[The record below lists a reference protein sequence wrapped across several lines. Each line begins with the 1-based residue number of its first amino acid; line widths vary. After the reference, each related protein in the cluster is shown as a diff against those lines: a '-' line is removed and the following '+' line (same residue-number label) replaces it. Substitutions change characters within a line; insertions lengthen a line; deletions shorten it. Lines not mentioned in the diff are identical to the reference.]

1 MKLVQ
6 ISQNDSMCEQDK
18 KITSKNIR
26 KVMRDIS
33 GMKKI
38 NLLYSWPYENGEV
51 YCYGCDEG
59 NAGNEN
65 KHDLPGSGKKH
76 KEDLDNSDTQLLFND
91 VFLVRLEN
99 KKYIDFDVSD
109 YGLFYTLCFEGF
121 DECHSDDMTS
131 EEEDDAGSLEDFIVD
146 ETHEDNTSDDS
157 YELPDEEDIL
167 SDSYDSDIDELDEDL
182 HEY

>member
-1 MKLVQ
+1 MKFVQ
-6 ISQNDSMCEQDK
+6 ISKNDSMCEQDK
-18 KITSKNIR
+18 KLTNKNIR
-26 KVMRDIS
+26 KVMRELSD
-33 GMKKI
+33 MKKI
-38 NLLYSWPYENGEV
+38 NLLYSWSYENGEV
-51 YCYGCDEG
+51 HCYGCDEG

-65 KHDLPGSGKKH
+65 KHDLPGSGKKL

-91 VFLVRLEN
+91 IFLVRLEN

-131 EEEDDAGSLEDFIVD
+131 EEEDDAASLEDFIVGDGND
-146 ETHEDNTSDDS
+146 ETSDDS

-167 SDSYDSDIDELDEDL
+167 SEEYDSDIDELDEDL

>member
-131 EEEDDAGSLEDFIVD
+131 EEEDDTGSLEDFIVD
-146 ETHEDNTSDDS
+146 ETHEDNISDDS
-157 YELPDEEDIL
+157 YELPDGEDIL

>member
-51 YCYGCDEG
+51 LCYGCVDG
-59 NAGNEN
+59 RAGNEN
-65 KHDLPGSGKKH
+65 KHDLPGSGKKL

-91 VFLVRLEN
+91 IFLVRLEN

-167 SDSYDSDIDELDEDL
+167 SDGYDSDIDELDEDL

>member
-6 ISQNDSMCEQDK
+6 ISKNDTMCEQDK
-18 KITSKNIR
+18 QFTNKNIR
-26 KVMRDIS
+26 KVMRELS

-51 YCYGCDEG
+51 YCYGCVDG
-59 NAGNEN
+59 RAGNEN

-91 VFLVRLEN
+91 IFLVRLEN
-99 KKYIDFDVSD
+99 KKYVDFDVSD

-121 DECHSDDMTS
+121 DDCHSDDMTS
-131 EEEDDAGSLEDFIVD
+131 EEEDDAGSLEDFIVGDGND
-146 ETHEDNTSDDS
+146 ETSDDS
-157 YELPDEEDIL
+157 YELPDEEDIV

>member
-6 ISQNDSMCEQDK
+6 ISQNDSMCEQDEK
-18 KITSKNIR
+18 LTNKNIR

-51 YCYGCDEG
+51 LCYGCVDG
-59 NAGNEN
+59 RAGNEN
-65 KHDLPGSGKKH
+65 KHDLPGSGKKIM
-76 KEDLDNSDTQLLFND
+76 DNLDNSDTQLLFND
-91 VFLVRLEN
+91 IFLVRLEN

>member
-6 ISQNDSMCEQDK
+6 ISQNDSMCEHDEK
-18 KITSKNIR
+18 LTNKNIR
-26 KVMRDIS
+26 KVMRELS

-51 YCYGCDEG
+51 HCYGCDDG
-59 NAGNEN
+59 KAGNEN
-65 KHDLPGSGKKH
+65 KHDLPGSGKKL

-91 VFLVRLEN
+91 IFLVRLEN

-121 DECHSDDMTS
+121 DECNSDDMTS
-131 EEEDDAGSLEDFIVD
+131 EEDDAGSLEDFIVGDGND
-146 ETHEDNTSDDS
+146 ETSDDS

-182 HEY
+182 YEY